1 MDNPILTTDNLIK
14 QFGGLIAVNG
24 VTINIERGTVVG
36 LIGPNGSGK
45 TTLFN
50 ILTGVYKPDSGK
62 VFFNGERIDGLQPH
76 QIYHRG
82 LVRTFQI
89 PRILQ
94 RMTVIDNLIISVKNP
109 GEGFLQALFKRKHW
123 LKFEDDVRNR
133 ALEILEFLGLEKH
146 CYVPAIELSG
156 GQMKLLEIAR
166 ALISEPSMILLDE
179 PTAGVNPVLA
189 KDIYVKLREIRK
201 NMGVTLF
208 IVEHRIELLMEHVDK
223 VHVMH
228 QGKIIAEGEPP
239 DVINNEDV
247 IKVYLGSV

>member
-1 MDNPILTTDNLIK
+1 MDTPILTTDNLVK

-24 VTINIERGTVVG
+24 VTLTIERGSIVG

-50 ILTGVYKPDSGK
+50 ILTGVYKPDSGR
-62 VFFNGERIDGLQPH
+62 VIFNGERIDGLRPY
-76 QIYHRG
+76 QIYRKG

-94 RMTVIDNLIISVKNP
+94 KMTVLDNLLISVRNP
-109 GEGFLQALFKRKHW
+109 GENLLQALFRRGEW
-123 LKFEDDVRNR
+123 LKFERDVRDK
-133 ALEILEFLGLEKH
+133 ALEVLAFLGLEKH
-146 CYVPAIELSG
+146 CYTPAIELSG

-166 ALISEPSMILLDE
+166 ALMSEPSMILLDE

-189 KDIYVKLREIRK
+189 NEIYIRLRDIKRK
-201 NMGVTLF
+201 TGITFF
-208 IVEHRIELLMEHVDK
+208 IVEHRIELLMEYVDK

-228 QGKIIAEGEPP
+228 RGRIIAEGRPS
-239 DVINNEDV
+239 DIINDEDV
-247 IKVYLGSV
+247 IKVYLGSI

>member
-1 MDNPILTTDNLIK
+1 LDTPLLTTDNLVK
-14 QFGGLIAVNG
+14 HFGGLIAVNG
-24 VTINIERGTVVG
+24 VTLIIEKGGMVG

-62 VFFNGERIDGLQPH
+62 VIFNGERIDGLQPH

-94 RMTVIDNLIISVKNP
+94 KMTVLDNLLISVKNP
-109 GEGFLQALFKRKHW
+109 GEGFLPALFKRRNW
-123 LKFEDDVRNR
+123 LKFEKDIRDR
-133 ALEILEFLGLEKH
+133 ALEILGFLGLEEH
-146 CYVPAIELSG
+146 CYTPAIELSG

-166 ALISEPSMILLDE
+166 ALMSQPSMILLDE

-189 KDIYVKLREIRK
+189 NDIYMKLREIKRK
-201 NMGVTLF
+201 IGVTFF

-228 QGKIIAEGEPP
+228 QGKIIAEGKPA

-247 IKVYLGSV
+247 IKVYLGSI

>member
-1 MDNPILTTDNLIK
+1 MDTPILSTDNLVK

-24 VTINIERGTVVG
+24 VTLSIKKGGIVG

-50 ILTGVYKPDSGK
+50 VLTGVYKPDSGR

-94 RMTVIDNLIISVKNP
+94 KMTVLDNLMMSVKNP
-109 GEGFLQALFKRKHW
+109 GEGFLPALFKRKHW
-123 LKFEDDVRNR
+123 SKFEKDVKDK
-133 ALEILEFLGLEKH
+133 ALEILGFLGLEEH
-146 CYVPAIELSG
+146 CYVPAGELSG

-166 ALISEPSMILLDE
+166 ALISEPSMMLLDE

-189 KDIYVKLREIRK
+189 NDIFMKLREIRK

-208 IVEHRIELLMEHVDK
+208 IVEHRIELLMEYVDR

-228 QGKIIAEGEPP
+228 QGKIIAEGEPS
-239 DVINNEDV
+239 DIIDNDYV
-247 IKVYLGSV
+247 IKVYLGSI

>member
-1 MDNPILTTDNLIK
+1 VDTPILSADNLVK
-14 QFGGLIAVNG
+14 RFGGLIAVNG
-24 VTINIERGTVVG
+24 VTISIKKGGIVG

-50 ILTGVYKPDSGK
+50 ILTGVYKPDSGRI
-62 VFFNGERIDGLQPH
+62 FFNGERIDGLQPH
-76 QIYHRG
+76 QIYHKG

-94 RMTVIDNLIISVKNP
+94 KMTVLDNLMMSVKNP
-109 GEGFLQALFKRKHW
+109 GEGFLPALFKRKHW
-123 LKFEDDVRNR
+123 SKFEKDVKDK
-133 ALEILEFLGLEKH
+133 ALEILELLGLEKY
-146 CYVPAIELSG
+146 CYVPAGELSG

-189 KDIYVKLREIRK
+189 NDIFMKLREIRK
-201 NMGVTLF
+201 NMGVTFF
-208 IVEHRIELLMEHVDK
+208 IVEHRVELLMEHVDR

-228 QGKIIAEGEPP
+228 QGKIIAEGEPS
-239 DVINNEDV
+239 DIINNDDV
-247 IKVYLGSV
+247 IKVYLGSI

>member
-1 MDNPILTTDNLIK
+1 MDTAILSTDNLVK
-14 QFGGLIAVNG
+14 RFGGLIAVNG
-24 VTINIERGTVVG
+24 VTLSIKKGGIVG

-50 ILTGVYKPDSGK
+50 ILTGVYKPDSGRI
-62 VFFNGERIDGLQPH
+62 FFNGERIDGLQPH
-76 QIYHRG
+76 QIYHKG

-94 RMTVIDNLIISVKNP
+94 KMTVLDNLMISVKNP
-109 GEGFLQALFKRKHW
+109 GEGFLPALFKRKQW
-123 LKFEDDVRNR
+123 SKFEKDVKDK
-133 ALEILEFLGLEKH
+133 ALEILELLELEKY
-146 CYVPAIELSG
+146 CYVPAGELSG

-189 KDIYVKLREIRK
+189 NDIFMKLREIRK

-208 IVEHRIELLMEHVDK
+208 IVEHRIELLMEHVDR

-228 QGKIIAEGEPP
+228 QGKIIAEGEPS
-239 DVINNEDV
+239 DIINNDDV
-247 IKVYLGSV
+247 IKVYLGSI

>member
-1 MDNPILTTDNLIK
+1 M
-14 QFGGLIAVNG
+14 
-24 VTINIERGTVVG
+24 VG

-62 VFFNGERIDGLQPH
+62 VFFNRERIDGLQPH
-76 QIYHRG
+76 QIYHKG
-82 LVRTFQI
+82 LVRAFQM

-94 RMTVIDNLIISVKNP
+94 RMTVLDNLLISVKNP
-109 GEGFLQALFKRKHW
+109 GDKFLPALFKRKNW
-123 LKFEDDVRNR
+123 LKFENDIRNK

-146 CYVPAIELSG
+146 CYVPAAELSG

-189 KDIYVKLREIRK
+189 NDIYMKFREIKK
-201 NMGVTLF
+201 NMDITLF
-208 IVEHRIELLMEHVDK
+208 IVEHRIELLIGHVDK

-228 QGKIIAEGEPP
+228 QGKIIAEGKPD